1 MDNYNTENLSLEEQ
15 AREAIKNFP
24 FGKSIREYMTAMNGS
39 GNLKDYMN
47 HKVVCIAELMAHYDP
62 IREEYVGLEP
72 GEVTEQV
79 RRDFKDS
86 FHGVIGLEPDEDYF
100 SLQRTETVFKLTNG
114 YLQDA
119 NKVAMTLGISKSEIS
134 ELAVIFRELQ
144 ARKGKGKN

>member
-15 AREAIKNFP
+15 AREKIIVFP
-24 FGKSIREYMTAMNGS
+24 FGCSYDEYKASMNGL

-62 IREEYVGLEP
+62 IREEYAGLES

-134 ELAVIFRELQ
+134 ELAVIFSELQ